1 MLIAKQNII
10 IIEINQSLYMQKH
23 KKITFSF
30 VILNFVSLITLV
42 YFIYHSF
49 IGNRGYFEMLRLEDE
64 IEKHKAMLHKSKSE
78 REYLNNRVSLL
89 YDKSLN
95 KDLLDEVA
103 RDYFGLIA
111 PNELCIMLDDQK

>member
-1 MLIAKQNII
+1 
-10 IIEINQSLYMQKH
+10 MQKH